1 MTTDPGHEALFL
13 ELVLVFQQTAWA
25 GLGKIQNPYTGKIE
39 VDLKAASHAIDML
52 AMLKART
59 AATLSQQERSL
70 LDNALTQLRLNFV
83 EAAAEASAAPKAQ
96 AGADPGQDDAD
107 TGEKPRV

>member
-1 MTTDPGHEALFL
+1 MSAGPEHEALFL

-25 GLGKIQNPYTGKIE
+25 GLGKVQNPYTGKIE

-52 AMLKART
+52 AMLRART
-59 AATLSQQERSL
+59 EASLSQQECSL

-83 EAAAEASAAPKAQ
+83 EVAAQ
-96 AGADPGQDDAD
+96 ADSATDSASGDRHGDQGERQD
-107 TGEKPRV
+107 G